1 MKLLS
6 SDKWQVQGYNNV
18 YRAWEFINK
27 SLKDWEICIVPNAKF
42 INRKDNNLTYYNSDG
57 SMSTKSLK
65 LNINH

>member
-6 SDKWQVQGYNNV
+6 SDKWQVQGYNDV

-65 LNINH
+65 LNINN

>member
-65 LNINH
+65 LNINR